1 MRIALLLALS
11 LVACNREKRHAAPK
25 DVQGTLS
32 IEGKAVDVTAC
43 RAGRGVTTYV
53 ELVTGLGKL
62 RFEDQKLYWSE
73 QDFGKGDELACEK
86 LDRSWGGGMR
96 KDGTAYFRGHLI
108 FACKGAPGAIT
119 GDVTVDCGRITPE
132 ERAQLDQGRETLLQE
147 RCPEIDKRA
156 AALGTTSR
164 CREDKYSSEVQG
176 CLLNAKDA
184 AAFTACLPT
193 R

>member
-1 MRIALLLALS
+1 MRVALLLLALA
-11 LVACNREKRHAAPK
+11 ACKREKPAASAE
-25 DVQGTLS
+25 VQGTLS
-32 IEGKAVDVTAC
+32 IEGKPVAVTAC

-53 ELVTGLGKL
+53 ELATGSGTL
-62 RFEDQKLYWSE
+62 RFEDQKLFWS
-73 QDFGKGDELACEK
+73 GDALVCEK

-108 FACKGAPGAIT
+108 FVCKGAPGAIT
-119 GDVTVDCGRITPE
+119 GDLTIDCGKITPE
-132 ERAQLDQGRETLLQE
+132 ERAQLDRGREDTLQA
-147 RCPEIDKRA
+147 RCPELDRRA
-156 AALGTTSR
+156 AELGTTSR

-184 AAFTACLPT
+184 TAWNACL

>member
-1 MRIALLLALS
+1 MRIALLVALS
-11 LVACNREKRHAAPK
+11 LVACNREKRRRTHQ

-32 IEGKAVDVTAC
+32 IEGKPVDVTAC

-53 ELVTGLGKL
+53 ELVTGMGKL
-62 RFEDQKLYWSE
+62 RFEDQKLYWAQ

-119 GDVTVDCGRITPE
+119 GDVTVDCGRITPA
-132 ERAQLDQGRETLLQE
+132 ERAQLDQNRSQLLQE
-147 RCPEIDKRA
+147 RCVEIDKRA
-156 AALGTTSR
+156 AELGATSR

-176 CLLNAKDA
+176 CLLNAKDVP
-184 AAFTACLPT
+184 TWDACLT

>member
-1 MRIALLLALS
+1 MRTALLLVLS
-11 LVACNREKRHAAPK
+11 LVACNREKRHAAQQ

-32 IEGKAVDVTAC
+32 IEGKPVPITTC

-53 ELVTGLGKL
+53 ELVTAMGKL
-62 RFEDQKLYWSE
+62 RFEDQKLFWSQ
-73 QDFGKGDELACEK
+73 QDFGKGDELSCDK

-108 FACKGAPGAIT
+108 FVCKGAPGAIT
-119 GDVTVDCGRITPE
+119 GDVTVDCGRITPA
-132 ERAQLDQGRETLLQE
+132 ERAQLDQNREGLLQE

-156 AALGTTSR
+156 AALGATSR

-184 AAFTACLPT
+184 LAWDACL
-193 R
+193 RR